1 MNEPRIINL
10 PYHANSAE
18 LFAPLANAPWAVF
31 LDSNKPA
38 SEQGRYDIISAWPH
52 KVITTRGSRTEIRT
66 SSTISISYDDPF
78 SILRSH
84 LQLNHQAVDDL
95 PFCGGAIGYFSYDLG
110 RRIERLPETA
120 VSDID
125 LPEMVI
131 GLYDW
136 ALIVDHLTQQSRLV
150 ALGEHPLP
158 EHRWQVL
165 VDQFQ
170 TLNSPVEREP
180 FSVTEKI
187 TSNMQESD
195 YATAFNKIKEY
206 IRAGDCYQVN
216 LAQRFSTSVKGHP
229 WFAYN
234 ELRRINPAPFA
245 AYMNSPYGQILS
257 ASPERF
263 LQVEDNIVET
273 KPIKG
278 TQARLKDK
286 VQDAIQ
292 IETLKQ
298 SVKDRAENLMIVDL
312 LRNDISKNC
321 AAGSVKV
328 PHLFEIE
335 SFATVHHLVSTVT
348 GRLSPG
354 RDILHLLRGCFPGG
368 SITGAPKLR
377 AMQIIEELEPQR
389 RSIYCGSI
397 GYISAHGQMDTNIAI
412 RTLINTENRLHFYA
426 GGGIVADS
434 ELQSEYQETFDK
446 VASMFLMLG
455 SFENTGNL

>member
-1 MNEPRIINL
+1 MNEPRVINL

-18 LFAPLANAPWAVF
+18 LFAPLADAPWAVF
-31 LDSNKPA
+31 LDSGKPV

-52 KVITTRGSRTEIRT
+52 KVITTRGHRTEIRT
-66 SSTISISYDDPF
+66 ASTVTISYDDPF
-78 SILRSH
+78 AILRSH
-84 LQLNHQAVDDL
+84 LQLNHQAINDL
-95 PFCGGAIGYFSYDLG
+95 PFCGGAIGYFGYDLG
-110 RRIERLPETA
+110 RRIERLFETA
-120 VSDID
+120 ESDID
-125 LPEMVI
+125 LPDMVI

-136 ALIVDHLTQQSRLV
+136 ALIVDHQSQQSSLV
-150 ALGEHPLP
+150 MLGEHPLP
-158 EHRWQVL
+158 EHRWQL
-165 VDQFQ
+165 LLDQFQ
-170 TLNSPVEREP
+170 KSELPNARQP
-180 FSVTEKI
+180 FSVTSNI

-216 LAQRFSTSVKGHP
+216 LAQRFSTLVKGHP
-229 WFAYN
+229 WTAYS

-245 AYMNSPYGQILS
+245 AYMNNPDGQILS

-263 LQVEDNIVET
+263 LQVNDTIVET

-278 TQARLKDK
+278 TRARLNDEAQDK
-286 VQDAIQ
+286 VQ
-292 IETLKQ
+292 IEILKH
-298 SVKDRAENLMIVDL
+298 SIKDRAENVMIVDL

-397 GYISAHGQMDTNIAI
+397 GYISAHGRMDTNIAI
-412 RTLINTENRLHFYA
+412 RTLIHTKKQIHFYA

-446 VASMFLMLG
+446 VASMFKLLK
-455 SFENTGNL
+455 SFEAN